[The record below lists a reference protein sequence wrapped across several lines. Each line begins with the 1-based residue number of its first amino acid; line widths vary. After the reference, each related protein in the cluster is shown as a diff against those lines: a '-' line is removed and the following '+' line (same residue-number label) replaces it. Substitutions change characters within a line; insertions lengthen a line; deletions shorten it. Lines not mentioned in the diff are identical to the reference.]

1 MFFSGEEATG
11 QLEGVIRDRTKRM
24 AEIERRWRAETQR
37 GEETIKIQGRE
48 AAGSGYWKNLWGWG
62 TEISRS
68 CNTDRHQELKN
79 CNT

>member
-1 MFFSGEEATG
+1 MIAGGEATG
-11 QLEGVIRDRTKRM
+11 QLEGVIRDRTRRM

-37 GEETIKIQGRE
+37 GERTIKIQGRE
-48 AAGSGYWKNLWGWG
+48 AAGPGYWKSLWGGG
-62 TEISRS
+62 TEIFRI